1 MKEFIKLVIKFILIL
16 FVFVGIVF
24 GSVILYS
31 KISGK
36 ELGDLTNNDN
46 DTQDEKESKTVLIA
60 GLHPDGPLTD
70 FIMLAKYNP
79 KTGRVNAM
87 SIPRDT
93 KVVGTIDGKIN
104 SAYATKKR
112 DIKFLAEKVKD
123 LTGISADNYVLL
135 DTGAVRKMVD
145 AIGGIPIDVPFDMDY
160 DDNEQNLHI
169 HLKKGQQ
176 VLDGNKAEQ
185 FIRFRKNNDGSG
197 YPLGDVQR
205 VETQQKF
212 IKAAVGEVL
221 KPSTLL
227 KIADLIKLGLE
238 SVKTDITFSDIL
250 EYLDDVKKFD
260 TSKLRMETLPGEGEY
275 IGIVSY
281 FIHDSGK
288 TKKLVD
294 EMFIND
300 DVIEDSTDTNDNQ
313 VTTVSA
319 SSTSEK
325 KKSEIKVEVLN
336 GTTRNGLANSVATK
350 LKEEGYNVTKIGNN
364 GNTDS
369 IKTTIINRTNNEYA
383 KEIKKFL
390 GKGTLKEEYESTSKI
405 DVTVILGSDY

>member
-1 MKEFIKLVIKFILIL
+1 MKEFIKLVIKFVLIL
-16 FVFVGIVF
+16 FVFVGIIF

-36 ELGDLTNNDN
+36 ELGDLTHNDVQ
-46 DTQDEKESKTVLIA
+46 QDEKASKTVLIA

-70 FIMLAKYNP
+70 FIMIAKYNP

-87 SIPRDT
+87 SIPRYT

-123 LTGISADNYVLL
+123 LTGISVDNYVLL

-145 AIGGIPIDVPFDMDY
+145 AIGGIPMNVPFDMDY

-169 HLKKGQQ
+169 KLKKGQQ
-176 VLDGNKAEQ
+176 ILDGNKAEQ

-227 KIADLIKLGLE
+227 KIGDLIKLGLE

-250 EYLDDVKKFD
+250 AYLDDVKNFD
-260 TSKLRMETLPGEGEY
+260 TSKLRMETLPGEGKY

-281 FIHDSGK
+281 LF
-288 TKKLVD
+288 
-294 EMFIND
+294 
-300 DVIEDSTDTNDNQ
+300 
-313 VTTVSA
+313 
-319 SSTSEK
+319 
-325 KKSEIKVEVLN
+325 
-336 GTTRNGLANSVATK
+336 
-350 LKEEGYNVTKIGNN
+350 KIQ
-364 GNTDS
+364 S
-369 IKTTIINRTNNEYA
+369 
-383 KEIKKFL
+383 
-390 GKGTLKEEYESTSKI
+390 
-405 DVTVILGSDY
+405 

>member
-1 MKEFIKLVIKFILIL
+1 MKEFIKLVIKFVLIL

-31 KISGK
+31 KLSGK
-36 ELGDLTNNDN
+36 ELGELTNR
-46 DTQDEKESKTVLIA
+46 TEEGGKETKTVLIA

-185 FIRFRKNNDGSG
+185 FIRFRKNKDGTG

-212 IKAAVGEVL
+212 IKAAVAEVL
-221 KPSTLL
+221 KPATLL
-227 KIADLIKLGLE
+227 KIGDLIKLGLE

-250 EYLDDVKKFD
+250 GYLDDVKSFD
-260 TSKLRMETLPGEGEY
+260 TSKLRMETLPGEGQY
-275 IGIVSY
+275 IGAISY
-281 FIHDSGK
+281 FVHDSEK

-300 DVIEDSTDTNDNQ
+300 DMIEDDTTFDSNQ
-313 VTTVSA
+313 ATTVSTGTTA
-319 SSTSEK
+319 EK

-336 GTTRNGLANSVATK
+336 GTTRSGLANSVATK

-390 GKGTLKEEYESTSKI
+390 GKGTLKAEYESTSKI

>member
-1 MKEFIKLVIKFILIL
+1 MREFIKLVIKFVLIL

-31 KISGK
+31 KLSGK
-36 ELGDLTNNDN
+36 ELGDLTNNE
-46 DTQDEKESKTVLIA
+46 TQDEKATKTVLIA

-79 KTGRVNAM
+79 KTGRVNAL

-123 LTGISADNYVLL
+123 LTGISVDNYVLL

-145 AIGGIPIDVPFDMDY
+145 AIGGIPMDVPIDMDY
-160 DDNEQNLHI
+160 DDEEQNLHI
-169 HLKKGQQ
+169 KLKKGQQ
-176 VLDGNKAEQ
+176 VLDGSKAEQ
-185 FIRFRKNNDGSG
+185 FIRFRKNNDGTG

-205 VETQQKF
+205 IETQQKF
-212 IKAAVGEVL
+212 IKAAVAEVL

-227 KIADLIKLGLE
+227 KIGDLIKLGLE
-238 SVKTDITFSDIL
+238 TVKTDITFSDVL
-250 EYLDDVKKFD
+250 EYMDDVKKFD
-260 TSKLRMETLPGEGEY
+260 TSKLRIETLPGEGKY
-275 IGIVSY
+275 IDAVSY
-281 FIHDSGK
+281 FVHDSEK

-294 EMFIND
+294 ELFIND
-300 DVIEDSTDTNDNQ
+300 DIVEDDETGDDTAITASTSN
-313 VTTVSA
+313 VTT
-319 SSTSEK
+319 EK

-350 LKEEGYNVTKIGNN
+350 LKDEGYNVTKIGNN
-364 GNTDS
+364 GNKDS
-369 IKTTIINRTNNEYA
+369 IKTTIINRTNNDYA

-390 GKGTLKEEYESTSKI
+390 GKGTLKEEYESNSKI

>member
-1 MKEFIKLVIKFILIL
+1 MKEFIKLVIKFVLIL

-31 KISGK
+31 KLSGK
-36 ELGDLTNNDN
+36 ELGELTNR
-46 DTQDEKESKTVLIA
+46 TEEGGKETKTVLIA

-185 FIRFRKNNDGSG
+185 FIRFRKNKDGTG

-212 IKAAVGEVL
+212 IKAAVAEVL
-221 KPSTLL
+221 KPATLL
-227 KIADLIKLGLE
+227 KIGDLIKLGLE

-250 EYLDDVKKFD
+250 GYLDDVKSFD
-260 TSKLRMETLPGEGEY
+260 TSKLRMETLPGEGQY
-275 IGIVSY
+275 IGAISY
-281 FIHDSGK
+281 FVHDSEK

-300 DVIEDSTDTNDNQ
+300 DMIEDDTTFDSNQ
-313 VTTVSA
+313 ATTVSTGTTA
-319 SSTSEK
+319 EK

-336 GTTRNGLANSVATK
+336 GTTRSGLANSVATK